1 MGLNLLRLFQPTD
14 PNKPLGG
21 RYKIVSELG
30 AGGFGQTFL
39 AEDLHLPGHPRCV
52 VKQLKPQVSDAERL
66 QTARRLFDIEAQVLY
81 QLGNHDQIPRLLAH
95 FEDNQEFYLA
105 QELIEGEPLTQEF
118 VGGSLWHE
126 ERVIALLQDLLQVLT
141 FVHQQHVIHR
151 DIKPSNLIRRKHDG
165 RIVLIDFG
173 AVKQASTQVVNLQSG
188 QTKTISIGTQGYTP
202 KEQLGGNPRFSSD
215 VYAVGIIGIQALTA
229 IHPRRL
235 QENSQTG
242 EIEWRNHAKQ
252 VSPELAAILD
262 QMVRYDFRV
271 RYPTAAE
278 ALGALRNLSGKPT
291 NAEPP
296 TQEWPEATSGLPL
309 PLQPTGEALD
319 TDGDSTPTNI
329 WVPTELSVQP
339 QSTGEAIGTDGDST
353 PTNIWVPTEPPV
365 QPQPNNTGTRTA
377 SDSTPT
383 NIWVPT
389 EPPVQPQ
396 PSQATG
402 STNSRQ
408 QSQQSLNSS
417 GSSTPT
423 VATPSVGQSRSIK
436 LLPILGILVA
446 VGATALLAKTL
457 LSPEFT
463 NQIADAIASRLG
475 ELKTNP
481 ENRSAQRPILRF
493 PDDSATESPTL
504 SSTDKPTSPSP
515 DDSATEN
522 PTPSSTD
529 KPTSSS
535 PSRSTTAK
543 PTPSP
548 TQPTAKPTLSP
559 VQSTA
564 KPTAS
569 PAQAPA
575 TPVPPRSEPQQEDAQ
590 TYWNSC
596 YNLNLQKQYAKA
608 IAACDQALALNPS
621 YPEALWS
628 KGFALDQQKQHEEA
642 LVLYQQATTL
652 KPDFAEAWSNQGGAL
667 LLLNRPE
674 EAIAAY
680 DQATALKPNLAAAW
694 RDRGAALLE
703 LGRVDEAISSLK
715 KALEFEPNDAYTVNL
730 FMKAKIRQ
738 GRL

>member
-118 VGGSLWHE
+118 VGGRLWQE
-126 ERVIALLQDLLQVLT
+126 ERVIALLQDLLQVLA

-151 DIKPSNLIRRKHDG
+151 DIKPSNLIRRKHD
-165 RIVLIDFG
+165 RKIVLIDFG
-173 AVKQASTQVVNLQSG
+173 AVKQASTQVVSPQSG

-215 VYAVGIIGIQALTA
+215 VYAVGIIGIQALTG

-235 QENSQTG
+235 QENPQTG
-242 EIEWRNHAKQ
+242 EIEWRNHAEQ
-252 VSPELAAILD
+252 VSPELAAFLD

-278 ALGALRNLSGKPT
+278 ALEALRNLSGTPI

-296 TQEWPEATSGLPL
+296 TQEWLEATSGLHL
-309 PLQPTGEALD
+309 PLQPTGEA
-319 TDGDSTPTNI
+319 TGSSGDSTPTNI
-329 WVPTELSVQP
+329 WVSKEPSVQP
-339 QSTGEAIGTDGDST
+339 QPTGEAIGTNGDST

-365 QPQPNNTGTRTA
+365 QPQPNNTGTRTDR
-377 SDSTPT
+377 DSTPT

-389 EPPVQPQ
+389 EPPVVPQ
-396 PSQATG
+396 PTGQGIG

-408 QSQQSLNSS
+408 QSQHLNSS

-423 VATPSVGQSRSIK
+423 VTTPSVAPRRSIK
-436 LLPILGILVA
+436 LLPILGVLVT
-446 VGATALLAKTL
+446 VGAIALLAKTL

-475 ELKTNP
+475 ELRTNP
-481 ENRSAQRPILRF
+481 ENRSAQKPLLRS
-493 PDDSATESPTL
+493 PGDSATESPT
-504 SSTDKPTSPSP
+504 SSDDNPTSPSP
-515 DDSATEN
+515 DNSAAES
-522 PTPSSTD
+522 PTPNSTD

-535 PSRSTTAK
+535 PSPSTSAK

-548 TQPTAKPTLSP
+548 TQPTAKPTPSP
-559 VQSTA
+559 GQPPG
-564 KPTAS
+564 KPTPS
-569 PAQAPA
+569 PAQSPA
-575 TPVPPRSEPQQEDAQ
+575 TPALPRSEPQQEDAQ
-590 TYWNSC
+590 TYWNRC
-596 YNLNLQKQYAKA
+596 YNLNIQQQYAKA
-608 IAACDQALALNPS
+608 IAACDQALALNPN

-628 KGFALDQQKQHEEA
+628 KGFALDQQKQHQEA
-642 LVLYQQATTL
+642 LALYQQATTL

-680 DQATALKPNLAAAW
+680 DQATALKPGLAAAW

-703 LGRVDEAISSLK
+703 LGRVDEAIFSLQ
-715 KALEFEPNDAYTVNL
+715 KALQLEPNDEYAVNL
-730 FMKAKIRQ
+730 FMKAKIRR

>member
-21 RYKIVSELG
+21 RYKIVGELG

-118 VGGSLWHE
+118 VGGMPWPE

-173 AVKQASTQVVNLQSG
+173 AVKQASTQVVNPQSG

-215 VYAVGIIGIQALTA
+215 VYAVGIIGLQALTA

-271 RYPTAAE
+271 RYPTATE
-278 ALGALRNLSGKPT
+278 ALEALRNLPRTPT

-309 PLQPTGEALD
+309 PLQPTGEA
-319 TDGDSTPTNI
+319 TGSSGDSTPTKI
-329 WVPTELSVQP
+329 WVSTEPSVQP
-339 QSTGEAIGTDGDST
+339 QPTGEAINTEGDST
-353 PTNIWVPTEPPV
+353 PTKIWVPTEPPV
-365 QPQPNNTGTRTA
+365 VPQPNHTGTRTNP
-377 SDSTPT
+377 DSTPT
-383 NIWVPT
+383 NLWVPT
-389 EPPVQPQ
+389 EPPVVPQ
-396 PSQATG
+396 ATGQATG
-402 STNSRQ
+402 STNSGQ
-408 QSQQSLNSS
+408 QSQHLNSL

-423 VATPSVGQSRSIK
+423 VATPRVARRRSIK
-436 LLPILGILVA
+436 LLPIVGVLVA

-463 NQIADAIASRLG
+463 NQIADAIANRLG
-475 ELKTNP
+475 ELRANP
-481 ENRSAQRPILRF
+481 ENRSAQKPLLRF
-493 PDDSATESPTL
+493 PDDSATESPTT
-504 SSTDKPTSPSP
+504 SADKPTSPSP
-515 DDSATEN
+515 DDSATES
-522 PTPSSTD
+522 PTPNSPD

-548 TQPTAKPTLSP
+548 TQPNAKPTPSSAQPTAKPTPSA
-559 VQSTA
+559 VQ
-564 KPTAS
+564 PT
-569 PAQAPA
+569 P
-575 TPVPPRSEPQQEDAQ
+575 PPRSEPQQEDAQ
-590 TYWNSC
+590 TYWKSC
-596 YNLNLQKQYAKA
+596 YDLNVQQQYAKA
-608 IAACDQALALNPS
+608 IAACDQALALNPN

-703 LGRVDEAISSLK
+703 LGRFDEAIFSLK
-715 KALEFEPNDAYTVNL
+715 KALQIEPNDEYAVNL
-730 FMKAKIRQ
+730 FMKAKIRR

>member
-14 PNKPLGG
+14 PDKPLGG

-39 AEDLHLPGHPRCV
+39 AEDLHLPGHPPCV
-52 VKQLKPQVSDAERL
+52 VKQLKPQVSDAAGL

-118 VGGSLWHE
+118 VGGRLWQE
-126 ERVIALLQDLLQVLT
+126 ERVIALLQDLLQVLA

-151 DIKPSNLIRRKHDG
+151 DIKPSNLIRRKHD
-165 RIVLIDFG
+165 RKIVLIDFG
-173 AVKQASTQVVNLQSG
+173 AVKQASTQVVSPQSG

-215 VYAVGIIGIQALTA
+215 VYAVGIIGIQALTG

-235 QENSQTG
+235 QENPQTG
-242 EIEWRNHAKQ
+242 EIEWRNHAEQ
-252 VSPELAAILD
+252 VSPELAAFLD

-278 ALGALRNLSGKPT
+278 ALEALRNLSGTPI

-296 TQEWPEATSGLPL
+296 TQEWLEATSGLH
-309 PLQPTGEALD
+309 LQP
-319 TDGDSTPTNI
+319 
-329 WVPTELSVQP
+329 QP
-339 QSTGEAIGTDGDST
+339 TGEAIGTEGDST

-365 QPQPNNTGTRTA
+365 QLQPNNTGTRTG

-383 NIWVPT
+383 NSWVPP
-389 EPPVQPQ
+389 EPPVVPQ
-396 PSQATG
+396 QTSEATG

-408 QSQQSLNSS
+408 QSQHLNS

-423 VATPSVGQSRSIK
+423 VTTPSVAHRRSIK
-436 LLPILGILVA
+436 LLPILGVLVA

-463 NQIADAIASRLG
+463 NQIADAIATRLG
-475 ELKTNP
+475 ELRTNP
-481 ENRSAQRPILRF
+481 ENRSAQKPTLRF
-493 PDDSATESPTL
+493 PDDSATESPTPN
-504 SSTDKPTSPSP
+504 STDKPTSSSP
-515 DDSATEN
+515 DNSATES
-522 PTPSSTD
+522 PTPNSTD

-535 PSRSTTAK
+535 PSPSTSAK

-548 TQPTAKPTLSP
+548 TQPTAKPTTAP
-559 VQSTA
+559 AQPTA
-564 KPTAS
+564 KPTPS
-569 PAQAPA
+569 PAQRPA
-575 TPVPPRSEPQQEDAQ
+575 TPAPPRSEPQQEDAQ

-596 YNLNLQKQYAKA
+596 YNLNIQQQYAKA
-608 IAACDQALALNPS
+608 IAACDQALALNPN

-628 KGFALDQQKQHEEA
+628 KGFALDQQKQHQEA
-642 LVLYQQATTL
+642 LALYQQATTL

-680 DQATALKPNLAAAW
+680 DQATALKPGLAAAW

-703 LGRVDEAISSLK
+703 LGRVDEAIFSLQ
-715 KALEFEPNDAYTVNL
+715 KALQLEPNDEYAVNL
-730 FMKAKIRQ
+730 FMKAKIRR